1 MTTEAATARGERGQI
16 GNWWHAL
23 RQLRH
28 ERGGQ
33 LLAGYLFVGPAVALY
48 FVFNAY
54 PLLRGLVIAFSDYR
68 YLVPGY
74 APFNGLDNWREMA
87 ADALFWQ
94 SLGRSLEYMLIYV
107 GLGFVLAFFVAV
119 LITEIRGSREAGL
132 YRAIVYLP
140 VVLPIAIS
148 VLAWKQLANQDF
160 GYIDYLLRKVLRL
173 PGAPDFTH
181 DPVWIVPLLS
191 TIAVWRA
198 AGSSILLLLVG
209 LYNIR
214 TDLYEAAE
222 LDGAGWWR
230 RLVSITIPLLRPSF
244 AVIFV
249 LGAGV
254 LGAVEESLIYFGVS
268 EAGPG
273 AAGRLIGRYAYE
285 TAFLMGDL
293 RWGYAASMNL
303 TIGVISM
310 IVSAIVFR
318 VLRTESTE

>member
-1 MTTEAATARGERGQI
+1 
-16 GNWWHAL
+16 
-23 RQLRH
+23 
-28 ERGGQ
+28 
-33 LLAGYLFVGPAVALY
+33 
-48 FVFNAY
+48 
-54 PLLRGLVIAFSDYR
+54 
-68 YLVPGY
+68 
-74 APFNGLDNWREMA
+74 MA
-87 ADALFWQ
+87 
-94 SLGRSLEYMLIYV
+94 IYV
-107 GLGFVLAFFVAV
+107 CLGFVLAFFVAV
-119 LITEIRGSREAGL
+119 LITEIRGSREAGM

-140 VVLPIAIS
+140 VVLPIAIA

-160 GYIDYLLRKVLRL
+160 GYIDYLLRKVLRV

-230 RLVSITIPLLRPSF
+230 RLVSITIPLMRPSF

-268 EAGPG
+268 DAGPG

-293 RWGYAASMNL
+293 RWGYAAAMNL

-310 IVSAIVFR
+310 IVSALVFR
-318 VLRTESTE
+318 ILRTESTE